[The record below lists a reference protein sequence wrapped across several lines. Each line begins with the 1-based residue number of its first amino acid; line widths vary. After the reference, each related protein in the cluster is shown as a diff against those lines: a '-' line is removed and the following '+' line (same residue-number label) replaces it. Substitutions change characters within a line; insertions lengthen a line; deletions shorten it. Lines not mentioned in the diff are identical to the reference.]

1 MPKKPPVD
9 PVHGKQRQERKCEQ
23 HRGVDMGRSVI
34 ERFDGVVDGKRH
46 DAGLSLDVPADHK
59 DDAEL
64 ADRMGKR

>member
-1 MPKKPPVD
+1 
-9 PVHGKQRQERKCEQ
+9 
-23 HRGVDMGRSVI
+23 MGRSVI